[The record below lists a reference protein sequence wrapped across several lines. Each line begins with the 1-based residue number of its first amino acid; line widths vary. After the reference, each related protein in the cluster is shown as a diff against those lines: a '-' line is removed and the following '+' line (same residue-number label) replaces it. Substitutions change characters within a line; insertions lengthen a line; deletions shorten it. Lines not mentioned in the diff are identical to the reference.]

1 MLVSFLLPFICT
13 GLSKSERWKFWVL
26 LVCFIVL
33 FIFWK
38 KGSWKYDYDNN
49 HELEP
54 VGLLKN
60 GVLQVLSSWE
70 NQTVLQCLKH
80 HRKNCFT
87 FNIFWE
93 LKMESF
99 GEATSKETCFSLYL
113 EKGKLFIQLFWP
125 LGFTMVAKKNYF
137 P

>member
-1 MLVSFLLPFICT
+1 MEGLVSVFYCT
-13 GLSKSERWKFWVL
+13 FCFFKFVLCAVNLSHDKKKS
-26 LVCFIVL
+26 
-33 FIFWK
+33 
-38 KGSWKYDYDNN
+38 SWKYDYDKN

-54 VGLLKN
+54 VGLLNN

-80 HRKNCFT
+80 RKKNCFT

-93 LKMESF
+93 LKMEYF
-99 GEATSKETCFSLYL
+99 GETTSKETCSSLYL
-113 EKGKLFIQLFWP
+113 EKGKLFIKLFWP
-125 LGFTMVAKKNYF
+125 LGFTMVPKRNYC

>member
-1 MLVSFLLPFICT
+1 MIK
-13 GLSKSERWKFWVL
+13 KS
-26 LVCFIVL
+26 
-33 FIFWK
+33 
-38 KGSWKYDYDNN
+38 SWKHDYNNN

-60 GVLQVLSSWE
+60 GLLRLLSSCE
-70 NQTVLQCLKH
+70 NQTVLLCLKH

-99 GEATSKETCFSLYL
+99 GEATSKEICFFLCL
-113 EKGKLFIQLFWP
+113 EKGKIFIQLFWP
-125 LGFTMVAKKNYF
+125 LGFTMIAKKNYF

>member
-1 MLVSFLLPFICT
+1 MFYCT
-13 GLSKSERWKFWVL
+13 FYFFK
-26 LVCFIVL
+26 IVL
-33 FIFWK
+33 CAVNLSMIK
-38 KGSWKYDYDNN
+38 KSSWKHDCDNN

-54 VGLLKN
+54 VGLPKN

-70 NQTVLQCLKH
+70 NQTILKCLKH

-99 GEATSKETCFSLYL
+99 GEATSKEICFFLCL
-113 EKGKLFIQLFWP
+113 EKRKNLYTIILAIRFHYDS
-125 LGFTMVAKKNYF
+125 KKELLSVEF
-137 P
+137 LLPWLKAW

>member
-1 MLVSFLLPFICT
+1 MIK
-13 GLSKSERWKFWVL
+13 KS
-26 LVCFIVL
+26 
-33 FIFWK
+33 
-38 KGSWKYDYDNN
+38 SWKYDYDKN

-54 VGLLKN
+54 VCLLKN

-70 NQTVLQCLKH
+70 NQTVLQCLKQ
-80 HRKNCFT
+80 NCFT

-113 EKGKLFIQLFWP
+113 EKGKLFIQLFLP
-125 LGFTMVAKKNYF
+125 LGFTMMAEKNYF